1 MQTMYY
7 RVRVGNHA
15 KSPVC
20 ATVDADGFPRDPPRG
35 VRGEEAHNAGNIV
48 RHANSSQWRHP
59 GSTLRCAHSVR
70 VTKKRNEGGQNGSL
84 TSSIICSVY
93 SAPSGMYSRATALNM
108 SVLMAPG
115 ATPLTVIFLSP
126 QSID

>member
-1 MQTMYY
+1 MGTSK
-7 RVRVGNHA
+7 RPA
-15 KSPVC
+15 ALC
-20 ATVDADGFPRDPPRG
+20 AMRQNKKKIG
-35 VRGEEAHNAGNIV
+35 VKGAEMG
-48 RHANSSQWRHP
+48 
-59 GSTLRCAHSVR
+59 
-70 VTKKRNEGGQNGSL
+70 L